1 LIPQPIEGGTFIC
14 AILLLTNLSGWDIAV
29 RERSEMRKAEGRSGL
44 DLVDRRKLNIN
55 DYLKE
60 AAIILGRKGGM
71 AKTEAKANAAR
82 QNGKKGGRPKLK
94 KTGRKRRPSVT

>member
-1 LIPQPIEGGTFIC
+1 MRYF
-14 AILLLTNLSGWDIAV
+14 LLTNLSGWDIAV
-29 RERSEMRKAEGRSGL
+29 RERNEMRKAERRSVL
-44 DLVDRRKLNIN
+44 DLVERRELNIN
-55 DYLKE
+55 DDIKK

-71 AKTEAKANAAR
+71 AKSEAKANAAR